1 MSLLKK
7 MNKSSSTAWN
17 NAWKSQNIGG
27 SISSILGGTSG
38 ILEAGMANAQIK
50 DTSAEESHI
59 EGVENTQFSTGN
71 LDSLMNQ
78 FDATAMAR
86 NNFTRQE
93 VRGLSDGQMAGNIFK
108 GAASGALAG
117 AQVGGIWGGIG
128 GFFAGMGSGIAGIA
142 VGNKR
147 AREKANQLNKD
158 AQLANASYINN
169 FSNSV
174 ENTENT
180 MFNNSLLNI
189 TAYGGPMYKFTGD
202 FTNGLT
208 FIDAGGTHERNPFGG
223 VQVGVDYEGAP
234 NLVEEGEVIY
244 NDYVFS
250 NRLKPTKKQL
260 ADGGFKD
267 KYDGYTF
274 AKLVEDVS
282 KPYMDTPNDPITKAG
297 LEDMM
302 NRIITMQEE
311 IRAKKGETNNFRKGG
326 KLNLYPKYGSHQR
339 AKFAYDAGS
348 RDSEAV
354 AAVLPNPLRPGII
367 IGKTTSLMSNVNGDS
382 DSEFNRIFKTTYDDG
397 IYNLSEMHK
406 NNEDEYIHTRF
417 GLNNGDSYHTY
428 NKNGELSD
436 YYETDYANA
445 LNMKKL
451 IKPNNK
457 FNKGGIIGNVFD
469 GGSWLPYD
477 NSKGFSYFNQNEY
490 DQGYL
495 NWLNNLSYDNNKDL
509 IDDIASYYNTNID
522 PDATTGKDFVS
533 TVQRLGQDKKFGE
546 IHKKLGNA
554 YTNSRLKDVN
564 VDTDFSN
571 VFNFED
577 ITPEEID
584 ITFDGSDLIQ
594 PTSKNKGFNWG
605 SLGRYASI
613 AADSAGLITNSLK
626 ESDYTNA
633 EAGVKAMREVPMVE
647 SKPVGNY
654 LQLDRIDRNY
664 LLNPLM
670 ASSRSSARNIQ
681 NQGLNA
687 GQTQAALLANQY
699 NTNRGIGQAIFEADR
714 ENMNRVMQEA
724 QFNLGINQYN
734 ANQAMQA
741 QQMNQQRAYNIA
753 QAEAQAAQMREAI
766 DAQKAAAINQNI
778 SGLTEGLAGIG
789 QEAVYKDWLGALV
802 DKDAIQDVF
811 GTPKVKTKKC
821 GGKLLTKKRK

>member
-1 MSLLKK
+1 
-7 MNKSSSTAWN
+7 MNDNSKS
-17 NAWKSQNIGG
+17 AWKQAWSKGNIGG
-27 SISSILGGTSG
+27 SISSVLGGASG

-59 EGVENTQFSTGN
+59 EGVGNTQFSTGN

-93 VRGLSDGQMAGNIFK
+93 IRGLSDGQMAGNIFK

-128 GFFAGMGSGIAGIA
+128 GFFAGIGSGIAGIA

-189 TAYGGPMYKFTGD
+189 AAHGGKIYIQPSKRGTFTAAAKQRGLGVQEFASRVLANKDNYSTAMVKKANFAKNASKWHHAYGGPLYNLTGD
-202 FTNGLT
+202 FTNGLI
-208 FIDAGGTHERNPFGG
+208 FIDAGGTHEQNPFGG
-223 VQVGVDYEGAP
+223 VQVGVDYEGTP
-234 NLVEEGEVIY
+234 NLVEEGEIIY

-267 KYDGYTF
+267 KYEGYTF
-274 AKLVEDVS
+274 AKLVEDIS

-297 LEDMM
+297 LKDMM
-302 NRIITMQEE
+302 NRIIAMQEE
-311 IRAKKGETNNFRKGG
+311 IRAKKKG
-326 KLNLYPKYGSHQR
+326 
-339 AKFAYDAGS
+339 
-348 RDSEAV
+348 
-354 AAVLPNPLRPGII
+354 
-367 IGKTTSLMSNVNGDS
+367 
-382 DSEFNRIFKTTYDDG
+382 
-397 IYNLSEMHK
+397 
-406 NNEDEYIHTRF
+406 
-417 GLNNGDSYHTY
+417 
-428 NKNGELSD
+428 NKD
-436 YYETDYANA
+436 
-445 LNMKKL
+445 
-451 IKPNNK
+451 NK
-457 FNKGGIIGNVFD
+457 FTFGGRFANVFD

-490 DQGYL
+490 DKGYL
-495 NWLNNLSYDNNKDL
+495 NWLSSLSYDNNKDL

-613 AADSAGLITNSLK
+613 AADSADLITNLAS
-626 ESDYTNA
+626 EPDYSNA
-633 EAGVKAMREVPMVE
+633 EAGVKAMREVPVAHT
-647 SKPVGNY
+647 SPVGNY
-654 LQLDRIDRNY
+654 INLDPVDRNY
-664 LLNPLM
+664 LLNPLLS
-670 ASSRSSARNIQ
+670 SSRSTSRAIQ
-681 NQGLNA
+681 NYGLNA
-687 GQTQAALLANQY
+687 GQTQMALLAQQHELNK
-699 NTNRGIGQAIFEADR
+699 GIGQALMEADR
-714 ENMNRVMQEA
+714 ENLSRKMQEA
-724 QFNLGINQYN
+724 QFNLGIDQYN
-734 ANQAMQA
+734 ANQAMQT